1 MPGKGYS
8 TIGLKP
14 DVLSRLES
22 LTETF
27 YPGMFLPSTMI
38 ILMNE
43 VRRGYYSVESH
54 KIRSNMSGRYSTMT
68 IRSDIKEWLKENHD
82 NLAEDYKK
90 RYGAKCFANF
100 VSYFLINLFESKLN
114 SQGNMI
120 RLKEAEFKWIQEAYK
135 KQQGIEG
142 QPKQSFERFA
152 DAYIKDILKRITM
165 AKEILAI

>member
-14 DVLSRLES
+14 DVLSQLEN

-43 VRRGYYSVESH
+43 VKRGYYSIESYR
-54 KIRSNMSGRYSTMT
+54 IRNSMAGRYSTMT
-68 IRSDIKEWLKENHD
+68 IRSDIKEWLKANYD
-82 NLAEDYKK
+82 NLADDYER

-100 VSYFLINLFESKLN
+100 VSYFLVNLFESKIN
-114 SQGNMI
+114 SQGNII
-120 RLKEAEFKWIQEAYK
+120 RLKESDFKWIQDAYK
-135 KQQGIEG
+135 KQQDGEDL
-142 QPKQSFERFA
+142 PKQSFERFA
-152 DAYIKDILKRITM
+152 DAYIKDILKKIEM
-165 AKEILAI
+165 AKKILTV

>member
-14 DVLSRLES
+14 DVLSRLEG
-22 LTETF
+22 LTERF

-43 VRRGYYSVESH
+43 VKRGYYSVESH
-54 KIRSNMSGRYSTMT
+54 RIRTSMSGRYSTMT

-82 NLAEDYKK
+82 SLADDYEK

-100 VSYFLINLFESKLN
+100 VSYFLVNLFESKID

-120 RLKEAEFKWIQEAYK
+120 RLKESDFKWIQEAYK
-135 KQQGIEG
+135 KQQGEEG
-142 QPKQSFERFA
+142 MPKQSFERFA
-152 DAYIKDILKRITM
+152 DEYIKDILKRISM

>member
-43 VRRGYYSVESH
+43 VRR
-54 KIRSNMSGRYSTMT
+54 TMT
-68 IRSDIKEWLKENHD
+68 ILQTIM
-82 NLAEDYKK
+82 KK
-90 RYGAKCFANF
+90 CTEPSAWPT
-100 VSYFLINLFESKLN
+100 L
-114 SQGNMI
+114 
-120 RLKEAEFKWIQEAYK
+120 
-135 KQQGIEG
+135 
-142 QPKQSFERFA
+142 
-152 DAYIKDILKRITM
+152 
-165 AKEILAI
+165 

>member
-68 IRSDIKEWLKENHD
+68 IRSDIKEWLKH
-82 NLAEDYKK
+82 
-90 RYGAKCFANF
+90 RH
-100 VSYFLINLFESKLN
+100 
-114 SQGNMI
+114 
-120 RLKEAEFKWIQEAYK
+120 
-135 KQQGIEG
+135 
-142 QPKQSFERFA
+142 
-152 DAYIKDILKRITM
+152 
-165 AKEILAI
+165 